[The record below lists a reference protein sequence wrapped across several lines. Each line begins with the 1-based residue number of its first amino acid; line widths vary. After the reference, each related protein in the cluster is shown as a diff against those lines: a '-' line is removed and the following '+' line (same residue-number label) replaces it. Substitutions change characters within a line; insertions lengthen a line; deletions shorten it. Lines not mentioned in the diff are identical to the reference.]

1 MTPVAVVARGAVSA
15 LGAGS
20 AATHVGDVGKAP
32 GALARDD
39 LELARA
45 GLRKP
50 RAARAAVTL
59 SLDGADRARTL
70 LELVSR
76 ELAARL
82 DVAVPRWQRLRLALA
97 VGTSAGGL
105 GSLERALALRAEG
118 APLSQRVAR
127 DALYD
132 GPLDALDASFGH
144 GAPRVQ
150 LLGACIASTFAL
162 GLAARWLDAGHAD
175 LVIAGGYDALCP
187 FLAAGFEALGA
198 TTGDDPAPFRAARDG
213 MVLGEGA
220 ALVAL
225 MRAADAPSAEG
236 FVLGFG
242 AASDARH
249 VTAPD
254 PEGRGL
260 ARAARRA
267 LADAGV
273 DAGTIE
279 LVSAHATATP
289 HNDAAEAAALRSV
302 FGAHLARVPV
312 HPFKGVIG
320 HTLGAAGA
328 LESLAA
334 LDAMRHGI
342 LPGAVGNG
350 AVDAVFGARLLDT
363 NVAGHAARCL
373 KLSAA
378 FGGAN
383 AALVLS
389 TEPADVSG
397 ARSTRD
403 VTLLA
408 TGPLV
413 TAPDLEL
420 LAARTRLDE
429 LRRSRLDRASALA
442 VTAAASVLAELPE
455 LDPETTAVIVG
466 TSAASLEADEG
477 FDQRRRER
485 GAAFVEPRRFPAT
498 SPNLPAGWC
507 AIAFGWQGPSVAVG
521 GGPGAAEQ
529 ALLVAYDLVAAGD
542 AEHAVVITC
551 DDVGPVTCDL
561 YGAARLEPP
570 RDGARAL
577 VLGVRGGP
585 PLRRPVLTRADPVQE
600 PLPDAR

>member
-1 MTPVAVVARGAVSA
+1 VTPVAVVARGAVSA

-20 AATHVGDVGKAP
+20 EATQVGAVGHAP
-32 GALARDD
+32 AALARDD
-39 LELARA
+39 FELGRA

-50 RAARAAVTL
+50 RAARAVL
-59 SLDGADRARTL
+59 GPSPDDADRACTL

-82 DVAVPRWQRLRLALA
+82 DAAVPGWRRLRLALA

-105 GSLERALALRAEG
+105 ASLERALALRAEA
-118 APLSQRVAR
+118 APLSQGVAR
-127 DALYD
+127 SALYD
-132 GPLDALDASFGH
+132 GPLCALEASFGP

-162 GLAARWLDAGHAD
+162 GLAARWLDARHAD

-198 TTGDDPAPFRAARDG
+198 TTSGDPAPFRAARDG

-225 MRAADAPSAEG
+225 MRAADAPNTEG

-242 AASDARH
+242 ASSDARH

-260 ARAARRA
+260 ARAAHRA
-267 LADAGV
+267 LV
-273 DAGTIE
+273 DAGLGPEAIE

-289 HNDAAEAAALRSV
+289 HNDAAEAAALRTV
-302 FGAHLARVPV
+302 FGPELSRMPV

-328 LESLAA
+328 LETLAA
-334 LDAMRHGI
+334 LDAMRRGV
-342 LPGAVGNG
+342 LPGAVGGG
-350 AVDAVFGARLLDT
+350 ALEPGFGARLLET
-363 NVAGHAARCL
+363 NVAGHAVRCL

-383 AALVLS
+383 AALVVS
-389 TEPADVSG
+389 TEPG
-397 ARSTRD
+397 ELRPARSTRA
-403 VTLLA
+403 VALLA

-413 TAPDLEL
+413 TAPELEL

-442 VTAAASVLAELPE
+442 VTAAARVLAELPALE

-529 ALLVAYDLVAAGD
+529 ALLVGYDLVAAGD

-551 DDVGPVTCDL
+551 DDVGPVTRDL
-561 YGAARLEPP
+561 YAAARLEVP

-577 VLGVRGGP
+577 VLGATGGP
-585 PLRRPVLTRADPVQE
+585 PLRRPALTRPDPASGT
-600 PLPDAR
+600 PS